1 MQKTNIKLKSIMDE
15 ALKNAF
21 SKMPKINDVVE
32 GVVIGKEGSNL
43 FVDLG
48 VFGTGLVYGREFYEA
63 QDMIKPMKPGDPVSG
78 KVVDLDNERGYVE
91 LSLKEAGYDLAWED
105 LFEKKKSGEVVEAKI
120 EEANKGGL
128 VAKVNGVP
136 AFLPVSQ
143 LLANH
148 YPRVEGGDKAK
159 IYQELSKFIGEKFKV
174 RIIDL
179 DKRENKLIISEKE
192 AQNDD
197 MKKILEH
204 VKVGD
209 VVNGEISGVVNFGVF
224 VKFTPKID
232 GVDIE
237 EVEGLV
243 HISELDWQL
252 IDNPADIVA
261 VGDKVKAK
269 IISIDGD
276 KISLSIKALKQDPW
290 LEMEKKYKVGDYVKG
305 TVTKVNPFGAFVK
318 LDDNIHGLCHISE
331 FGSEAN
337 MKETLEIDK
346 EYDFTIQSIVKEDH
360 RMALS
365 FGKKA
370 KAAKKEA
377 LPKEKKEELTKKTIE
392 KKKEEEEKK

>member
-1 MQKTNIKLKSIMDE
+1 MQKSNVKLKLIMDE
-15 ALKNAF
+15 ALKNSF
-21 SKMPKINDVVE
+21 SKMPKANDVVE

-43 FVDLG
+43 YVDLG

-63 QDMIKPMKPGDPVSG
+63 QDMIKPMNPGDPVSG
-78 KVVDLDNERGYVE
+78 KVVELDNEEGYVE

-209 VVNGEISGVVNFGVF
+209 IVNGEISGVVNFGVF
-224 VKFTPKID
+224 VKFTPEID

-237 EVEGLV
+237 EIEGLV

-252 IDNPADIVA
+252 IDNPADVVS
-261 VGDKVKAK
+261 VGDKVKVK
-269 IISIDGD
+269 IISIEGD
-276 KISLSIKALKQDPW
+276 KISLSIKALKKDPW
-290 LEMEKKYKVGDYVKG
+290 LEIEEKYKVGDYVKG

-331 FGSEAN
+331 FGSDVN
-337 MKETLEIDK
+337 MKEALAVDK

-360 RMALS
+360 RMALA
-365 FGKKA
+365 FGRKSKTV
-370 KAAKKEA
+370 KKETSSKKDKTEA
-377 LPKEKKEELTKKTIE
+377 SKKPAKEEDSKKEEK
-392 KKKEEEEKK
+392 

>member
-1 MQKTNIKLKSIMDE
+1 MQKSNVKLKLIMDE
-15 ALKNAF
+15 ALKNGF
-21 SKMPKINDVVE
+21 SKMPKANDVVE

-43 FVDLG
+43 YVDLG

-63 QDMIKPMKPGDPVSG
+63 QDMIKPMNSGDPVSG
-78 KVVDLDNERGYVE
+78 KVVELDNEEGYVE

-128 VAKVNGVP
+128 VAKVNSVP

-159 IYQELSKFIGEKFKV
+159 IYQELSKFIGDKFKV

-209 VVNGEISGVVNFGVF
+209 IVLGEISGVVNFGVF
-224 VKFTPKID
+224 VKFTPEID

-252 IDNPADIVA
+252 IDNPADIVT

-269 IISIDGD
+269 IISIEGD
-276 KISLSIKALKQDPW
+276 KISLSIKALKKDPW
-290 LEMEKKYKVGDYVKG
+290 LQIEEKYKVGDHVKG
-305 TVTKVNPFGAFVK
+305 TITKVNPFGAFVK

-337 MKETLEIDK
+337 MKETLTVGKD
-346 EYDFTIQSIVKEDH
+346 YDFTIQSIVKEDH

-365 FGKKA
+365 FGKKS
-370 KAAKKEA
+370 KETKKETA
-377 LPKEKKEELTKKTIE
+377 SKEDKVKVSKKSVKKEVES
-392 KKKEEEEKK
+392 KEEK

>member
-1 MQKTNIKLKSIMDE
+1 MQKSSIKLKSIMDE
-15 ALKNAF
+15 ALKNGF
-21 SKMPKINDVVE
+21 SKMPKANDVVE

-43 FVDLG
+43 YVDLG
-48 VFGTGLVYGREFYEA
+48 IFGTGLVYGREFYEA

-78 KVVDLDNERGYVE
+78 KVVELDNEDGYVE
-91 LSLKEAGYDLAWED
+91 LSLKEAGHDLAWEN
-105 LFEKKKSGEVVEAKI
+105 LFEKKRLGEVVDAKI

-209 VVNGEISGVVNFGVF
+209 VVDGEISGVVAFGVF
-224 VKFTPKID
+224 VKFTPEID
-232 GVDIE
+232 GVDIK

-290 LEMEKKYKVGDYVKG
+290 LSIESKYKVGDHVKG
-305 TVTKVNPFGAFVK
+305 IVTKVNPFGAFVK
-318 LDDNIHGLCHISE
+318 LDNNIHGLCHISE
-331 FGSEAN
+331 FGSELN
-337 MKETLEIDK
+337 LKETLTVGG

-360 RMALS
+360 RMALG
-365 FGKKA
+365 FGKKS
-370 KAAKKEA
+370 KEVKEVKEKNTTEEK
-377 LPKEKKEELTKKTIE
+377 KEKK
-392 KKKEEEEKK
+392 

>member
-1 MQKTNIKLKSIMDE
+1 MQKSNTKLKSIMDE
-15 ALKNAF
+15 ALKSSF
-21 SKMPKINDVVE
+21 SKIPKANDVIE

-43 FVDLG
+43 YVDLG

-63 QDMIKPMKPGDPVSG
+63 QDMIKSMNPGDLVSG
-78 KVVDLDNERGYVE
+78 KVVEFDNENGYVE
-91 LSLKEAGYDLAWED
+91 LSLKEAGYDLAWDD
-105 LFEKKKSGEVVEAKI
+105 LFEKKKSGEIVDAKI

-209 VVNGEISGVVNFGVF
+209 IVSGEISGVVNFGVF
-224 VKFTPKID
+224 VKFTPEID

-269 IISIDGD
+269 IISIEGD
-276 KISLSIKALKQDPW
+276 KISLSIKALKNDPW
-290 LEMEKKYKVGDYVKG
+290 LQIEDNYKVGDFVKG

-331 FGSEAN
+331 FGNEAN
-337 MKETLEIDK
+337 MKEVLSVGK
-346 EYDFTIQSIVKEDH
+346 EYDFTIQSIVKNDH

-365 FGKKA
+365 FGKKT
-370 KAAKKEA
+370 KITKKETDS
-377 LPKEKKEELTKKTIE
+377 KEIKKELEVDSKKDS
-392 KKKEEEEKK
+392 EENK